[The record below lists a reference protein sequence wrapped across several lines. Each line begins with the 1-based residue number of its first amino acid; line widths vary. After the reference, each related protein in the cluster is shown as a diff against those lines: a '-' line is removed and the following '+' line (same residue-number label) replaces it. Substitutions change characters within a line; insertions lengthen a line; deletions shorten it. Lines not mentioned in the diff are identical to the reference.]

1 MPELYGIEQ
10 KSIVAAN
17 EHKFGYFSVA
27 MLQKKGIGVCSGVI
41 GAVLFFAKIES
52 FGSEYLGK
60 LCPQFYNQKGD
71 VHCLNFTDRILSID
85 GS

>member
-10 KSIVAAN
+10 KLVVAAN
-17 EHKFGYFSVA
+17 GHKFGCSSVA
-27 MLQKKGIGVCSGVI
+27 MTQKKGIGAYAGAI
-41 GAVLFFAKIES
+41 DAVLFFAKIES
-52 FGSEYLGK
+52 FGFGYLGK